1 MLDFPVKILIVG
13 YGLAA
18 GAAIAAHGALGPV
31 SAGLVFW
38 LGGAVAVVALAVVP
52 GLNRMFLRPEDETAD
67 AEDRALE
74 AQMRRW
80 EADRLSDSAAE
91 HEGER
96 AAR

>member
-18 GAAIAAHGALGPV
+18 GAAIAVHGALGPV
-31 SAGLVFW
+31 AAGLIFW

-52 GLNRMFLRPEDETAD
+52 GLNRIFMRPEDED
-67 AEDRALE
+67 PGAEDRALE

-80 EADRLSDSAAE
+80 EADRLSDSAAAPE
-91 HEGER
+91 RER